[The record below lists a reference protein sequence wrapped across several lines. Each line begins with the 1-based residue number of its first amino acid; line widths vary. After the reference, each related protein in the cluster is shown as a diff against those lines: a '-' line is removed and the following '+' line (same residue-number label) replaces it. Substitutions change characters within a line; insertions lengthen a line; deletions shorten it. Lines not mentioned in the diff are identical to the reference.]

1 MKKILKYYQ
10 GSKTTNTTKSST
22 IQVDGEN
29 SEDTSGNPSRGS
41 IKNTGSNASASGD
54 IGWITGVSSSLN
66 GVDNAINPGVQ
77 NSTLTTGIFGGMSA
91 VSSAIGIINPVAGA
105 IAESVTSGLKLI
117 NDVGGKSIS
126 YLKYNNDV
134 SNIRGSYGTFNKA
147 LANQGKK
154 FGLLDT
160 MFGKEYSKERKQFNK
175 VQSEIPVMEQIA
187 ANSLDDKQRQL
198 QMSDLNNE
206 AYQVSLSG
214 GYKPLR
220 VGKHGMTMHSIISAN
235 EQSYT
240 EEYKSGGSIQQ
251 NVIPE
256 GALHARLNHMENDNI
271 TSKGIPVVSMS
282 KGSQVQQAEIEC
294 NEIIFNTDTT
304 TKIEEYYKK
313 GDDESAILCGKLLAE
328 QIMENTDDRTNLI
341 NTVK

>member
-1 MKKILKYYQ
+1 MKKILKYQ
-10 GSKTTNTTKSST
+10 QANTTKSST

>member
-1 MKKILKYYQ
+1 MKKILKYQQ

-29 SEDTSGNPSRGS
+29 SEGTSGNPSRGS

-54 IGWITGVSSSLN
+54 IGWITGVSSLLN

-77 NSTLTTGIFGGMSA
+77 NSTFTTGMFGGMSA
-91 VSSAIGIINPVAGA
+91 LSSAIGSFNPAAGA
-105 IAESVTSGLKLI
+105 AVELATSGLKLI
-117 NDVGGKSIS
+117 NDVGGKSIG

-147 LANQGKK
+147 LASQGKK

-160 MFGKEYSKERKQFNK
+160 MFGKGYSKEMKQFNK
-175 VQSEIPVMEQIA
+175 VQSEIPVMEYIA

-294 NEIIFNTDTT
+294 NEIIFNKDTT